1 MGPTRGQ
8 GDLVMEEEVFEL
20 AKKRLAILESFIAI
34 YFIQT
39 QAEAKDTILCEQLKD
54 GVMCYWLEPKGIR

>member
-1 MGPTRGQ
+1 
-8 GDLVMEEEVFEL
+8 MEEEVFEL
-20 AKKRLAILESFIAI
+20 VKKRLAILEGFIAI